1 MAAVEEEGPVVD
13 SIGNNDNTEEFVA
26 LQKNEPSEAET
37 SLVAAVTPEKATT
50 AEARNNSPADSETG
64 DTVSETSMASESE
77 VADASK
83 DNDEDETVPT
93 AEAPSSPE
101 APTTLLPPV
110 EAKTPVLDAEDT
122 KLPAQETIQSPS
134 SDKENNNNDSNPTGS
149 AMTVETASEEV
160 PTPPQKINRVSMM
173 AASVQNQF
181 ASPASLKRASSNTT
195 TPCGTGLSELS
206 KQLRV
211 LQAKNQYLK
220 SEMERCQRQLKIM
233 SESKGVSV
241 LEVLKSL
248 ETACAN
254 EASAELHSQITS
266 LQAQLDALQMQKGG
280 SGSPS
285 SAGGGGRASVLQMES
300 FQQQIAALELQVGE
314 AEEMEAKLKQET
326 KALYTKVQTHQTTA
340 LTMEATCQL
349 KSTLLEA
356 ERSKNAELEA
366 EIAALKEERD
376 ALKEKENKRMA
387 QKWHETLE
395 QGRSDEDDNDP
406 RKLLE
411 TVEPFQPTV
420 EGDVVPSTSH
430 LPGTDHKEGLLTRD
444 TETWGGVTF
453 DDENADVKSTPKPN
467 LFAPSKLPRDRPG
480 LRRTFSD
487 PAIRGRD
494 LDAKDIITPGYVS
507 SMLPRYCSTHK
518 QWQWSYDVDDTHRSN
533 LFVKQSAKNM
543 ELEALCRHQQ
553 ETIRDLQNDQTK
565 DEAKWKRLEM
575 ERNAARTKRDAFEQ
589 QVSQLELDLRL
600 EKEKAESLKA
610 QLEKREEEHT
620 LKKDQLQSRLQ
631 VHQERIHDVE
641 GQLSSLYVAFELLQE
656 DRSEEQMDQA
666 LLRSKLVDADSK
678 VAAHMSRPASGQE
691 DAQLA
696 QRLAESAS
704 VAPSDIDTSETGSAM
719 DGSESTARSL
729 RQRAGL
735 LTPSPRSGSVRKLFS
750 RSPSASGVP
759 PATPVS
765 ASRRL
770 SATPPG
776 LPTPTSSQKARRS
789 STGSASGPP
798 PPGTTICKGYLMQQQ
813 TKKKKLL
820 RGETPPTWKRR
831 YMVLKRGEGPGG
843 VGSYSLWYGGKS
855 GISPV
860 SSFGFAI

>member
-1 MAAVEEEGPVVD
+1 MASVEEGPVLD
-13 SIGNNDNTEEFVA
+13 SISNNNDTEDLAA
-26 LQKNEPSEAET
+26 LKKDAPVEAA
-37 SLVAAVTPEKATT
+37 VAAVTPEKANN
-50 AEARNNSPADSETG
+50 AEAHSNSPADSDTG
-64 DTVSETSMASESE
+64 DTVSETSVASESE
-77 VADASK
+77 VAEASNEAAK
-83 DNDEDETVPT
+83 
-93 AEAPSSPE
+93 APSSPE
-101 APTTLLPPV
+101 ASSAPPV

-122 KLPAQETIQSPS
+122 KVPESGESPS
-134 SDKENNNNDSNPTGS
+134 SDKENDDGDSKPS
-149 AMTVETASEEV
+149 ALTVETASEEV
-160 PTPPQKINRVSMM
+160 PTPPLKTNRVSMM
-173 AASVQNQF
+173 AASVQSQF
-181 ASPASLKRASSNTT
+181 ASPSSSLRRVVSNTT
-195 TPCGTGLSELS
+195 TPGGTGLSELS

-280 SGSPS
+280 TSGSPS
-285 SAGGGGRASVLQMES
+285 AAGGRAGALQMES

-326 KALYTKVQTHQTTA
+326 KSLYTKVQTHQTTA

-366 EIAALKEERD
+366 EIVALKEERD
-376 ALKEKENKRMA
+376 ALKEKDTKRMA

-395 QGRSDEDDNDP
+395 QGRSDVDDP
-406 RKLLE
+406 RNLLE
-411 TVEPFQPTV
+411 KVEPFQPTL
-420 EGDVVPSTSH
+420 EGEVVPSTSH
-430 LPGTDHKEGLLTRD
+430 LPGTDHQEGLPRD
-444 TETWGGVTF
+444 KETWGGVTF

-553 ETIRDLQNDQTK
+553 ETIHDLQNDQTK
-565 DEAKWKRLEM
+565 DEAKWKRLEL

-600 EKEKAESLKA
+600 EKEQAESLKA

-678 VAAHMSRPASGQE
+678 VAAHMSRPAATASGQE

-704 VAPSDIDTSETGSAM
+704 VALSNIDTSETGSSM
-719 DGSESTARSL
+719 DGSESTARTL

-735 LTPSPRSGSVRKLFS
+735 LSPSPRGGSVRKLFS
-750 RSPSASGVP
+750 RSPSTPGLP
-759 PATPVS
+759 PATPMRS
-765 ASRRL
+765 

-776 LPTPTSSQKARRS
+776 LPTPTSLQKARRS

-813 TKKKKLL
+813 CKKKKLL

-831 YMVLKRGEGPGG
+831 YMVLKRGEVPGG

-855 GISPV
+855 EISPLFLGWLFDIAMFLPRV
-860 SSFGFAI
+860 PNLHTILLKH